1 MVAVTLWLRYN
12 KTMKAQTLISQ
23 KGTRDG
29 ARAIDE
35 IRQILGLSET
45 AFARLFGVSRQ
56 AVEKWRLH
64 GVPPG
69 RSADL
74 DRCLE
79 IAGALKA
86 RLIEARIP
94 QIVRTPAPALG
105 GRTVLDVLQA
115 DGPEPVYRYLHQLYS
130 YAGR

>member
-1 MVAVTLWLRYN
+1 M
-12 KTMKAQTLISQ
+12 
-23 KGTRDG
+23 RDG
-29 ARAIDE
+29 ALAIDE
-35 IRQILGLSET
+35 IRQIFGLSET
-45 AFARLFGVSRQ
+45 AFARLFGVTRQ
-56 AVEKWRLH
+56 AVEKWRVH

-69 RSADL
+69 RRADL

-86 RLIEARIP
+86 RLIETRIP
-94 QIVRTPAPALG
+94 QIVRTPAQALG

-115 DGPEPVYRYLHQLYS
+115 DGPELVYRYLHQLYS

>member
-1 MVAVTLWLRYN
+1 MREHTL
-12 KTMKAQTLISQ
+12 TLHKS
-23 KGTRDG
+23 TRG
-29 ARAIDE
+29 SERAIDE
-35 IRQILGLSET
+35 IRQIFGLSET
-45 AFARLFGVSRQ
+45 AFARLFRVTRQ

-64 GVPPG
+64 GLPPA
-69 RSADL
+69 RTADV

-79 IAGALKA
+79 IAGVFKR

-94 QIVRTPAPALG
+94 QIVRTPADGLG
-105 GRTVLDVLQA
+105 GRTVLDVLEA